1 MRIVF
6 PVRRGAM
13 HAEILRRV
21 EPFALARGAAYG
33 FALFDQSTDAEGE
46 DPPFGEELIIVV
58 A

>member
-1 MRIVF
+1 
-6 PVRRGAM
+6 M

-33 FALFDQSTDAEGE
+33 FALFDQSTGAEEE
-46 DPPFGEELIIVV
+46 DPPFGEELVIVV